1 MKLLFSI
8 LCANPD
14 LRATVSQ
21 ILADEWVNQPVDM
34 SNYKWEE
41 VIRNT
46 EFHANTAGDIF
57 RGDEDTDCVHA
68 DKENKIKNEQCI
80 RLEKVDKYN
89 TDNENQ
95 CMDTVDT
102 SSFNSKLNQIAIMSK
117 SF

>member
-21 ILADEWVNQPVDM
+21 ILADEWLNQAVDM

-41 VIRNT
+41 VIRDT
-46 EFHANTAGDIF
+46 EFHANNAGDIF
-57 RGDEDTDCVHA
+57 RGDEGIECALV
-68 DKENKIKNEQCI
+68 DKENKQKNETCV
-80 RLEKVDKYN
+80 RLEKMDKYN
-89 TDNENQ
+89 GDSENQ

-102 SSFNSKLNQIAIMSK
+102 NNFTLKLNQLATMSR